1 MASPGLKQR
10 PVSRGRLRPSQGNIS
25 APGQASPMPRM
36 GGDNTDSSMSEKI
49 RKRKVSNMV
58 ILYSHLF
65 LLVCVTIVIAMC
77 LRKLLCEKKSS

>member
-65 LLVCVTIVIAMC
+65 YWRV
-77 LRKLLCEKKSS
+77 